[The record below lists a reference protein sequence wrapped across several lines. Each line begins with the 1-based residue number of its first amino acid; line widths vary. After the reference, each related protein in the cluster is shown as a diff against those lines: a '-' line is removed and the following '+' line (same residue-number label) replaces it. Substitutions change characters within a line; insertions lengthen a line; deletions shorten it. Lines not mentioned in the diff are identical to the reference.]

1 MNSKPAHDLPRSV
14 KVFSTETCHHCVA
27 AKRYMDEHGVEYEDA
42 DIIHDLEARREM
54 ALMTG
59 QYGVPVIRVGSRA
72 MVGWDP
78 KEFERLMAGGC

>member
-1 MNSKPAHDLPRSV
+1 MNPNPAHGLPRSV

-27 AKRYMDEHGVEYEDA
+27 AKRYMSEQGIEFEDA

-54 ALMTG
+54 VLMTG
-59 QYGVPVIRVGSRA
+59 QYGVPVIKVGTRA

-78 KEFERLMAGGC
+78 KEFQRLMAGGS